1 LPAELVFGYD
11 CQKTYL
17 PPSRP
22 ELSDRTTMRSLLL
35 IAGCLI
41 SLARAAAADPGTAR
55 VDFNRDVRPILA
67 ENCFACHGPDERARK
82 GKLCLDNKEGAIAER
97 KGRAAVVPGKPAE
110 SELVARIT
118 ASDDDERMPP
128 ADSGKKLTAAQI
140 EILRKWVGEGAEYQK
155 HWSLISPVR
164 PAAPEI
170 RNPNFEIRNEIDR
183 FVLARLEKE
192 GLKPS
197 VEADRVMLIRR
208 VTLDLTGL
216 PPTLEEVDNFLKD
229 PSPNAYEKVVDRLLA
244 SPRYGE
250 RMALEWLDAARFAD
264 THGYHIDSGRNMTRW
279 REWVIDAFNS
289 NMPFDRFTIEQLAG
303 DLLPNATLAQKIA
316 SGFNRNHMINFEG
329 GAIPE
334 EYHTAYL
341 VDRVNTTST
350 VWMGLTLAC
359 AQCHEHKFDPFTQKE
374 YYQLFAFFNNVPENG
389 LDGQKGNA
397 VPFIKVPNSEQAKKE
412 KESQAAVAA
421 LEAKLKG
428 PMPAV
433 DTAQLAWEQAPSTQ
447 KTEWRAAV
455 PAKFFSKG
463 RAEFTTLDDTS
474 VFVDGPN
481 TPQDVYTVTLK
492 PELPRVTALRLEA
505 LPDERMKAKGPGRSE
520 NGNFVLTG
528 VRVSLGDGRKGEP
541 LKMRSASADFS
552 QKDFPISSTIGKG
565 SGWAILPEVGKPH
578 AAVFELSEPLA
589 AAGQELTVQLQFNSR
604 FGQHQIGR
612 FRISVTDS
620 ATPHQD
626 DGLPANIEAILKLPP
641 AKRSEQQATE
651 LRAYYRANVSK
662 EARHIAEELSEGKKR
677 LAELEK
683 QIPDAMV
690 MQETPKPRDT
700 FMLVRGQYDKKGEK
714 VTADTPASLPPLFN
728 DTRPRGESPPTRLD
742 LAKWLVRDDH
752 PLTAR
757 VMVNRYW
764 QMYFGTG
771 IVKTAEDFGS
781 QGEWPTHQ
789 ELLDWL
795 AVEFR
800 ESGWDVKHI
809 QKLIVMSATYRQSS
823 HVTPELLAKDP
834 ENRLLAR
841 QSRLRL
847 PAEFIRDQALA
858 VSGLLNG
865 EIGGASVS
873 PYQPPGIWEELMSRQ
888 DGANWT
894 AQVYSQSHGKD
905 LYRRT
910 MYTFWK
916 RTAPPPSLITFDAPD
931 RETCTV
937 RRSRTNTP
945 LQALVLMN
953 DPTYVEASRKLA
965 ERIMKEGG
973 VGTAERIAFAF
984 RLVMAR
990 QPLEKE
996 TTALE
1001 RVFAQ
1006 QLALCKK
1013 SPESATKLLNVGESP
1028 RDATLDVAELA
1039 AWAMTASVILNLD
1052 EAVTRN

>member
-1 LPAELVFGYD
+1 
-11 CQKTYL
+11 
-17 PPSRP
+17 
-22 ELSDRTTMRSLLL
+22 MRCGTLLM
-35 IAGCLI
+35 AGCLVL
-41 SLARAAAADPGTAR
+41 LARPVAADPGAAR

-82 GKLCLDNKEGAIAER
+82 AKLRLDNKEGALAER
-97 KGRAAVVPGKPAE
+97 KGRAAVVPGKPSE

-118 ASDDDERMPP
+118 ATDDDRMPP
-128 ADSGKKLTAAQI
+128 PDSGKNLSAAQI
-140 EILRKWVGEGAEYQK
+140 EVLRKWVGEGAEYQK
-155 HWSLISPVR
+155 HWSLMAPVR
-164 PAAPEI
+164 PAVPEI
-170 RNPNFEIRNEIDR
+170 RNPKSEIRNEIDR
-183 FVLARLEKE
+183 FILARLEKE

-197 VEADRVMLIRR
+197 PEADRVTLIRR
-208 VTLDLTGL
+208 VTLDLSGL
-216 PPTLEEVDNFLKD
+216 PPTPREVDDFLRD
-229 PSPNAYEKVVDRLLA
+229 TSPNAYERVVDRLLA
-244 SPRYGE
+244 SPHYGE

-264 THGYHIDSGRNMTRW
+264 THGYHIDSGRDMTRW
-279 REWVIDAFNS
+279 REWVIDAFNA
-289 NMPFDRFTIEQLAG
+289 NMPFDRFTIEQIAG
-303 DLLPNATLAQKIA
+303 DLLPNATLAQKIG
-316 SGFNRNHMINFEG
+316 SGFHRNHMINFEG

-341 VDRVNTTST
+341 VDRVNTTAT

-359 AQCHEHKFDPFTQKE
+359 AQCHDHKFDPFTQKE

-397 VPFIKVPNSEQAKKE
+397 VPFIKVPGPEQAKKL
-412 KESQAAVAA
+412 KELQAAVTA
-421 LEAKLKG
+421 LDAKLKG
-428 PMPAV
+428 PLPAV
-433 DTAQLAWEQAPSTQ
+433 DAAQLAWEQAPAAQ

-455 PAKFFSKG
+455 PAKLFSKG
-463 RAEFTTLDDTS
+463 RAEFTTLDDKS

-492 PELPRVTALRLEA
+492 PELPRVTALRLEV

-528 VRVSLGDGRKGEP
+528 VRVSLGDDRKDQP
-541 LKMRSASADFS
+541 LKMKAASADFS
-552 QKDFPISSTIGKG
+552 QKDFPISSAIGKG
-565 SGWAILPEVGKPH
+565 SGWGILPEVGKAH
-578 AAVFELSEPLA
+578 AAVFELSESLV
-589 AAGQELTVQLQFNSR
+589 AAGQELTVQLQFNSP

-620 ATPHQD
+620 ATPHQAG
-626 DGLPANIEAILKLPP
+626 GLPANVEEILKLPT
-641 AKRSEQQATE
+641 AKRSEEQGAA
-651 LRAYYRANVSK
+651 LRAYYRTNVSQ
-662 EARHIAEELSEGKKR
+662 EARHIAKELAETKKR

-690 MQETPKPRDT
+690 MQEMPKPRDT

-714 VTADTPASLPPLFN
+714 VTADTPATLPPLFK
-728 DTRPRGESPPTRLD
+728 DKRRSLGDSPPNRFD

-781 QGEWPTHQ
+781 QGEWPTHP

-800 ESGWDVKHI
+800 ESGWGVKRI

-823 HVTPELLAKDP
+823 HVTPESLARDP

-931 RETCTV
+931 RETCAV
-937 RRSRTNTP
+937 RRPRTNTP

-965 ERIMKEGG
+965 ERIIKEGG
-973 VGTAERIAFAF
+973 ATPAERIAFAF

-990 QPLEKE
+990 QPGEKE
-996 TTALE
+996 AAALR
-1001 RVFAQ
+1001 RVFEQ
-1006 QLALCKK
+1006 QVAVCKK
-1013 SPESATKLLNVGESP
+1013 NPDAATKLLNVGESL
-1028 RDATLDVAELA
+1028 RDAKLDVAELA